1 MSSLLRSNLVVAA
14 GTALSRISGLVRV
27 FVFAYVIG
35 QTALGDAYKL
45 GNETPNIVYDLLLGG
60 VLSATLVPLFTSFLP
75 RGQGDDATAEDRRAT
90 NVVLTIAGTLMVAL
104 TVVAV
109 VAAPLIF
116 RLYSISV
123 SNDVDPDLF
132 RSVGTTLTRIF
143 LIQILFYGLVGLGN
157 AFLQSRRRFFVAAW
171 SPILPNVVIIVT
183 LLSLPGAGSTDWTL
197 QDVLDDQRLR
207 WTLGLGATLGIASMA
222 LLTLPAMFAA
232 GLRYRPVF
240 EWKHPAV
247 RKLLMLSGWTIGFV
261 AANQVAV
268 IVIRNLAT
276 HEGEGILS
284 AYVDAFTW
292 FVLPHGLLAVSIA
305 TTFQPELARAVLHRD
320 RPEFVRRL
328 AQGTRLIM
336 LLTLPA
342 AAGLFVLR
350 EPIIGLMQRGQFDPV
365 ASENTARAL
374 AGLAIGLVA
383 FSVYLFTL
391 RGFYAHQDTRT
402 PFVLNVGENLLNIVL
417 AFVFVGRWGVLGLGL
432 SYSIAYLLSSVWALQ
447 VMSYKVPSFK
457 MRSVAFD
464 LWRPLLAVVLMAEA
478 MWFVTHNAPSDHGWD
493 ALLQLL
499 VGGIAGLVVYVAVL
513 LVLRAPELSGLA
525 RRLPGGQRYMPV
537 PSTIAPE
544 IAEADQVPQVVD
556 TVDVA
561 ERPSPA

>member
-1 MSSLLRSNLVVAA
+1 MSSLLKSNLVVAT
-14 GTALSRISGLVRV
+14 GTALSRISGLMRV

-35 QTALGDAYKL
+35 QTPLGDAYKL

-75 RGQGDDATAEDRRAT
+75 RGEGDDATPEDTRAT
-90 NVVLTIAGTLMVAL
+90 NVFLTTAGVLMLAL
-104 TVVAV
+104 TAIAV

-123 SNDVDPDLF
+123 SNDVDPDVF
-132 RSVGTTLTRIF
+132 RSVGTILTRIF

-171 SPILPNVVIIVT
+171 SPILPNVIIIVT
-183 LLSLPGAGSTDWTL
+183 LLALPGAGSTEWVL
-197 QDVLDDQRLR
+197 EDVLDDQTLR
-207 WTLGLGATLGIASMA
+207 WTLGLGATIGIASMA
-222 LLTLPAMFAA
+222 LVTLPAMFAA
-232 GLRYRPVF
+232 GLRYRPVL

-247 RKLLMLSGWTIGFV
+247 RKLLVLSGWTFGFV

-268 IVIRNLAT
+268 VVIRNLAT
-276 HEGEGILS
+276 HEGAGILS

-328 AQGTRLIM
+328 SQGTRLIM

-350 EPIIGLMQRGQFDPV
+350 DPIIGLMQRGQFDPV

-374 AGLAIGLVA
+374 AGLAIGLAA
-383 FSVYLFTL
+383 FSIYLFTI
-391 RGFYAHQDTRT
+391 RGFYAHHDTRT

-417 AFVFVGRWGVLGLGL
+417 ALLLVGRWGVLGLGL
-432 SYSIAYLLSSVWALQ
+432 AYSIAYLVAAAWALQ
-447 VMSYKVPSFK
+447 VMSYKVPTFSA
-457 MRSVAFD
+457 RAVLFD
-464 LWRPLLAVVLMAEA
+464 LWRPLIAVALMAEA
-478 MWFVTHNAPSDHGWD
+478 MWLVTHNAPSDHGWD
-493 ALLQLL
+493 ALIQLV
-499 VGGIAGLVVYVAVL
+499 VGGIAGLAVYIAVL
-513 LVLRAPELSGLA
+513 LVLRTPELSGLA
-525 RRLPGGQRYMPV
+525 RRLPGGQRYTPV

-544 IAEADQVPQVVD
+544 IAEADQVPQA
-556 TVDVA
+556 VDVGDIA